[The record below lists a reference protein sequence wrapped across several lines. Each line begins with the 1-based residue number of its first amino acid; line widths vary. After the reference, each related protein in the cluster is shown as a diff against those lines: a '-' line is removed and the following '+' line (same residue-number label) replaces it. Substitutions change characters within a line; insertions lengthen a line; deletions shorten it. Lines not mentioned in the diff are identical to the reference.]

1 MNFNYALATAAL
13 TLASTMLP
21 VTEHANAITYHF
33 TQDGSGGKL
42 GGNVPTPGYGSVT
55 VTSFGSDLEFEIQLA
70 TNWSVDTGSHHA
82 VAFALAT
89 SGLKISGSAGPTAT
103 PLAVPFVQNSG
114 TGPFSN
120 PGFSG
125 PFNYAIECSGGGN
138 GQNTCNSISSLT
150 FFVLGAG
157 SLSPILTNGV
167 YVTADI
173 FSERTGKTGV
183 VGATVAVPG
192 PVVGAGFPGLL
203 GAIGALV
210 MLARRRRRIALS

>member
-1 MNFNYALATAAL
+1 
-13 TLASTMLP
+13 MLP

-70 TNWSVDTGSHHA
+70 TNWSVDTRSHHA
-82 VAFALAT
+82 VAFALVT
-89 SGLKISGSAGPTAT
+89 SGSKSVAAQVRQRHRSLSHLCKI
-103 PLAVPFVQNSG
+103 LG

-125 PFNYAIECSGGGN
+125 PFSIMRYPMLRGGH
-138 GQNTCNSISSLT
+138 GQSSCNSISSLT

-157 SLSPILTNGV
+157 SLSPVLTNGV
-167 YVTADI
+167 YVTVDI
-173 FSERTGKTGV
+173 FSEGTGKTGV
-183 VGATVAVPG
+183 VGAAVAVPG
-192 PVVGAGFPGLL
+192 PVVGAGVPALL
-203 GAIGALV
+203 GRDGCLIYV
-210 MLARRRRRIALS
+210 ARRRRRVALS